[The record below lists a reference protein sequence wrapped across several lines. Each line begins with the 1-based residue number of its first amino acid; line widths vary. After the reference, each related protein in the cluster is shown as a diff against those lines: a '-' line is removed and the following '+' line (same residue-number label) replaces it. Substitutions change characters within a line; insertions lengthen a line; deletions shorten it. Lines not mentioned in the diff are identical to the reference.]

1 MLFFV
6 NEVLLNQAKG
16 CLLGLAIGDALG
28 ATNEFKTRDSIQENV
43 RDLIG
48 GGWLHLKAGEIT
60 DDTEMTL
67 CILEAYANGYT
78 LEAVAQNFL
87 TWLNAKPKDIGNLTR
102 TALGELK
109 RGISPRESGRIAWEI
124 MRQSGVGNGA
134 VMRSAP
140 TAILRSSDREVRM
153 IETIEIARITHF
165 DQRAIEA
172 ALWLN
177 AMIAAYLSGASDQSA
192 WHLAREE
199 LLLARVEQ
207 HWETPEDDVLVW
219 VEGARE
225 LEITQ
230 LDTSGYALATVQ
242 VAAWVLMHSENFEEG
257 LILAINQGGDAD
269 TIGAVT
275 GALLGAKF
283 GLSNIPKRWRDG
295 LLIYAKLET
304 TLEKAFATIE

>member
-1 MLFFV
+1 MLLFV
-6 NEVLLNQAKG
+6 KEVFLEKAKG
-16 CLLGLAIGDALG
+16 SLLGLAIGDALG
-28 ATNEFKTRDSIQENV
+28 ASNEFKTREAIQENV

-67 CILEAYANGYT
+67 CILEAYASGYT
-78 LEAVAQNFL
+78 LELVAGNFL
-87 TWLNAKPKDIGNLTR
+87 AWLSSKPKDIGNLTR
-102 TALGELK
+102 TALSELK
-109 RGISPRESGRIAWEI
+109 RGVSPRESGRIAWGI

-140 TAILRSSDREVRM
+140 TAILRAFDREVRI
-153 IETIEIARITHF
+153 IETIEIARITHY

-177 AMIAAYLSGASDQSA
+177 AMIAAYLTGATDQSA
-192 WHLAREE
+192 WLVAREE
-199 LLLARVEQ
+199 LLLARIEQ
-207 HWETPEDDVLVW
+207 HWDTPEDDVLDW
-219 VEGARE
+219 VEGAQK
-225 LEITQ
+225 LSITE

-242 VAAWVLMHSENFEEG
+242 VAAWVLLHSENFEDA

-283 GLSNIPKRWRDG
+283 GLFNIPKRWKDG
-295 LLIYAKLET
+295 LLIRAKLEK
-304 TLEKAFATIE
+304 TLEKALSMIE

>member
-1 MLFFV
+1 V
-6 NEVLLNQAKG
+6 KDVLLEKAKG
-16 CLLGLAIGDALG
+16 SLLGLAIGDALG
-28 ATNEFKTRDSIQENV
+28 ATNEFKTRESIQENV

-67 CILEAYANGYT
+67 CILEAYAHGYT
-78 LEAVAQNFL
+78 LELVAQNFL
-87 TWLNAKPKDIGNLTR
+87 GWLQSKPKDIGNLTR
-102 TALGELK
+102 TALTEIK
-109 RGISPRESGRIAWEI
+109 RGVSPRESGRLAWET

-140 TAILRSSDREVRM
+140 TAILRSSDREVRI
-153 IETIEIARITHF
+153 IETIEIARITHY

-177 AMIAAYLSGASDQSA
+177 AMIAAYLTGATDQTA
-192 WHLAREE
+192 WQSAREE
-199 LLLARVEQ
+199 VLLARIEQ
-207 HWETPEDDVLVW
+207 NWETPEDDVLNW
-219 VEGARE
+219 VEGAQK

-242 VAAWVLMHSENFEEG
+242 VAAWVLIHCEDFEHG

-283 GLSNIPKRWRDG
+283 GLSNIPKRWKDG
-295 LLIYAKLET
+295 LLIAAKLEK
-304 TLEKAFATIE
+304 TLEKALNTIE

>member
-6 NEVLLNQAKG
+6 NEVLLNKAKG
-16 CLLGLAIGDALG
+16 SLLGLAIGDALG
-28 ATNEFKTRDSIQENV
+28 ATNEFKTRESIQEIV
-43 RDLIG
+43 RDLVG
-48 GGWLHLKAGEIT
+48 GGWLNLKAGEIT

-67 CILEAYANGYT
+67 CILEAYASGYT
-78 LEAVAQNFL
+78 LELVAENFL
-87 TWLNAKPKDIGNLTR
+87 AWLNAKPKDIGNLTR
-102 TALGELK
+102 TALTELK
-109 RGISPRESGRIAWEI
+109 RGVSPRESGRIAWEI
-124 MRQSGVGNGA
+124 LRMSGVGNGA

-140 TAILRSSDREVRM
+140 TAILRASDREVRI

-177 AMIAAYLSGASDQSA
+177 AMIAAYLTGATDQEA
-192 WHLAREE
+192 WLLAQEE
-199 LLLARVEQ
+199 VVLARVEQ
-207 HWETPEDDVLVW
+207 HWDLPEDDVLVW
-219 VEGARE
+219 VERARE

-242 VAAWVLMHSENFEEG
+242 VAAWILMHSENFEDG

-283 GLSNIPKRWRDG
+283 GLSNIPKHWRDG
-295 LLIYAKLET
+295 LLIHAKLER
-304 TLEKAFATIE
+304 TLEKALSLID